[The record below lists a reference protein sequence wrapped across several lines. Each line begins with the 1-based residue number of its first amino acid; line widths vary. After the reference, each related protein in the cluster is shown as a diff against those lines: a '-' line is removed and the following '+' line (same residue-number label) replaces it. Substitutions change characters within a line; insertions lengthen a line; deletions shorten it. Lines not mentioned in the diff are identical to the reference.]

1 MGKTCDLGNFEH
13 DMIADAGR
21 VSSSSRGIFLYIL
34 KFANFGSI
42 NIQLVADLWI
52 KTHKTD
58 ESSKGQQQLEK
69 KKKKGHFRTHNLMNF
84 DKKMLQQ
91 PVTMLSGVR
100 LLPMQSEF
108 GLSIM
113 NPVSVLWAS
122 TSDLIECFTC
132 LLMIYLFATSTYFF
146 ALIAQ

>member
-58 ESSKGQQQLEK
+58 ESSKGQQQLER
-69 KKKKGHFRTHNLMNF
+69 KKKGP
-84 DKKMLQQ
+84 LQDTQ
-91 PVTMLSGVR
+91 LDELWRKNAAAASDHAVR
-100 LLPMQSEF
+100 S
-108 GLSIM
+108 
-113 NPVSVLWAS
+113 
-122 TSDLIECFTC
+122 
-132 LLMIYLFATSTYFF
+132 
-146 ALIAQ
+146 